1 MQSLKPVIFS
11 LMILSAITTLPL
23 AFSANLGDDWSSI
36 KSSLSNG
43 EKSEI
48 IEESLSHLADARSTY
63 ENSFKNTAIEV
74 DVESNTLIETAF
86 DDIENNLESG
96 DIGMASLNRQIV
108 DKTIYKIA
116 FMKMEIAVDAD
127 NSIDFIN
134 WYSVLEKKFKITEK
148 DYESNLL
155 VNEIISDSSTLS
167 TNGSLILD
175 ELLSIFQL
183 KTIEELEEAIA
194 ALEEGDVKSAKKFT
208 YEGLYY
214 YRTLHPAVESKLGA
228 DSANELLHEMEDAV
242 KVTMSNQTPAEMKS
256 EIEHIASEVELLIRE
271 YEGGDTSNV
280 GLALSGIKDRLNLVE
295 IEYLDAVAND
305 KIINQVEYDE
315 TVVFLE
321 KATLIFASVK
331 PYLLD
336 LSESDS
342 SSLENNLMEINS
354 IVSAKGKTSEVS
366 ILVGKSLNNI
376 ASLETLAG
384 GAVEVDIFQYFDDI
398 ERLLTEAKTVYRNGD
413 SSLAFDLVS
422 EAYLDNYEFVEGPL
436 GEVDH
441 DLMEKIENDM
451 RVDLRNMITNK
462 ESPDVIDA
470 QVDKIMTDLA
480 AAKKIV
486 PEFGTIAIMILAIA
500 IISTIVLSSKS
511 KLGILPKL

>member
-1 MQSLKPVIFS
+1 MV
-11 LMILSAITTLPL
+11 LSVMTTLPL
-23 AFSANLGDDWSSI
+23 AFSASLGDDWSSI
-36 KSSLSNG
+36 TSSLSSG

-48 IEESLSHLADARSTY
+48 VEESLSHLADARFTY
-63 ENSFKNTAIEV
+63 EHIFKDAAIEV
-74 DVESNTLIETAF
+74 DVQSNVLIETAF
-86 DDIENNLESG
+86 DDIENNLKSG
-96 DIGMASLNRQIV
+96 DIEMASLNRQVV

-116 FMKMEIAVDAD
+116 FMKMETAVDTN
-127 NSIDFIN
+127 NSVDFVN
-134 WYSVLEKKFKITEK
+134 WYSVLEKKFKITEVNY
-148 DYESNLL
+148 DSNLL
-155 VNEIISDSSTLS
+155 VNKIISDSSTLP
-167 TNGSLILD
+167 TNGPLILD
-175 ELLSIFQL
+175 ELLSLFQL
-183 KTIEELEEAIA
+183 KTIEELEEAAA

-214 YRTLHPAVESKLGA
+214 YRTLHPAVEDKLGT
-228 DSANELLHEMEDAV
+228 DSANELLHKMEGAIR
-242 KVTMSNQTPAEMKS
+242 VTMSDQTPVAMKS
-256 EIEHIASEVELLIRE
+256 EIEHIASDVELLIRE

-295 IEYLDAVAND
+295 IEYLDAVDNG

-321 KATLIFASVK
+321 KATSIFTSVK
-331 PYLLD
+331 QSLIE
-336 LSESDS
+336 LSESDAT
-342 SSLENNLMEINS
+342 SLENNLMEINS

-366 ILVGKSLNNI
+366 ILVGKSLNNV

-384 GAVEVDIFQYFDDI
+384 GAVEVDIFQYFDEI

-451 RVDLRNMITNK
+451 RVDLRNMITTK

-480 AAKKIV
+480 AAKKVV
-486 PEFGTIAIMILAIA
+486 PEFGTITIMVLAIA
-500 IISTIVLSSKS
+500 IISIIALSSKS
-511 KLGILPKL
+511 KLGLLPKL

>member
-1 MQSLKPVIFS
+1 
-11 LMILSAITTLPL
+11 
-23 AFSANLGDDWSSI
+23 
-36 KSSLSNG
+36 
-43 EKSEI
+43 
-48 IEESLSHLADARSTY
+48 
-63 ENSFKNTAIEV
+63 
-74 DVESNTLIETAF
+74 
-86 DDIENNLESG
+86 
-96 DIGMASLNRQIV
+96 
-108 DKTIYKIA
+108 
-116 FMKMEIAVDAD
+116 
-127 NSIDFIN
+127 
-134 WYSVLEKKFKITEK
+134 
-148 DYESNLL
+148 
-155 VNEIISDSSTLS
+155 
-167 TNGSLILD
+167 
-175 ELLSIFQL
+175 
-183 KTIEELEEAIA
+183 
-194 ALEEGDVKSAKKFT
+194 
-208 YEGLYY
+208 LYY

-295 IEYLDAVAND
+295 IEYLDAVANN

-321 KATLIFASVK
+321 KATSIFASVK
-331 PYLLD
+331 QYLMD

>member
-1 MQSLKPVIFS
+1 MHSPKIVIFS
-11 LMILSAITTLPL
+11 LMILSVITTLPL
-23 AFSANLGDDWSSI
+23 AFSVGLGDDWSSI
-36 KSSLSNG
+36 TSFLSSG
-43 EKSEI
+43 EKSETV
-48 IEESLSHLADARSTY
+48 EESLSNLTDARLIY
-63 ENSFKNTAIEV
+63 ENSFKDAAIEV
-74 DVESNTLIETAF
+74 DVESNALIEAAF
-86 DDIENNLESG
+86 DDIENNLKSG
-96 DIGMASLNRQIV
+96 DVGMASLNRQVI

-116 FMKMEIAVDAD
+116 FMKMETAVDAD
-127 NSIDFIN
+127 DSIAFIN

-155 VNEIISDSSTLS
+155 TDEIISDSSALS
-167 TNGSLILD
+167 TNGPLILD

-194 ALEEGDVKSAKKFT
+194 ALDEGDVKSAKKFT

-214 YRTLHPAVESKLGA
+214 YRTLHPAIESKLGP
-228 DSANELLHEMEDAV
+228 DLANKLLHEMEEAV
-242 KVTMSNQTPAEMKS
+242 EVSMSNQTPAEMKS
-256 EIEHIASEVELLIRE
+256 KIQHIASEVELLIRE
-271 YEGGDTSNV
+271 YEGGDTSDV

-295 IEYLDAVAND
+295 IEYLDAVANG

-321 KATLIFASVK
+321 KAISIFTSVK
-331 PYLLD
+331 PSLMN
-336 LSESDS
+336 LSESDT
-342 SSLENNLMEINS
+342 SSLEDNLMAIDS
-354 IVSAKGKTSEVS
+354 VVSTKGKTSEIS
-366 ILVGKSLNNI
+366 ILVGKSLNNV

-384 GAVEVDIFQYFDDI
+384 GAIEVDIFQYFDEI
-398 ERLLTEAKTVYRNGD
+398 ERLLIEAKTVYRNGD

-451 RVDLRNMITNK
+451 RVDLRNMITAK

-480 AAKKIV
+480 AAKKVV
-486 PEFGTIAIMILAIA
+486 PEFGTIALMVLAIA
-500 IISTIVLSSKS
+500 IISIIALSSKS
-511 KLGILPKL
+511 KLSISPKL

>member
-1 MQSLKPVIFS
+1 MV
-11 LMILSAITTLPL
+11 LSVMTTLPL
-23 AFSANLGDDWSSI
+23 AFSASLGDDWSSI
-36 KSSLSNG
+36 TSSLSSG

-48 IEESLSHLADARSTY
+48 VEESLSHLADARFTY
-63 ENSFKNTAIEV
+63 EHIFKDAAIEV
-74 DVESNTLIETAF
+74 DVQSNVLIETAF
-86 DDIENNLESG
+86 DDIENNLKSG
-96 DIGMASLNRQIV
+96 DIEMASLNRQVV

-116 FMKMEIAVDAD
+116 FMKMETAVDTN
-127 NSIDFIN
+127 NSVDFVN
-134 WYSVLEKKFKITEK
+134 WYSVLEKKFKITEVNY
-148 DYESNLL
+148 DSNLL
-155 VNEIISDSSTLS
+155 VNKIISDSSTLP
-167 TNGSLILD
+167 TNGPLILD
-175 ELLSIFQL
+175 ELLSLFQL
-183 KTIEELEEAIA
+183 KTIEELEEAA
-194 ALEEGDVKSAKKFT
+194 AGLEEGDVKSAKKFT

-214 YRTLHPAVESKLGA
+214 YRTLHPAVEDKLGT
-228 DSANELLHEMEDAV
+228 DSANELLHKMEDAIR
-242 KVTMSNQTPAEMKS
+242 VTMSDQTPVAMKS
-256 EIEHIASEVELLIRE
+256 EIEHIASDVELLIRE

-295 IEYLDAVAND
+295 IEYLDAVDNG

-321 KATLIFASVK
+321 KATSIFTSVK
-331 PYLLD
+331 QSLIE
-336 LSESDS
+336 LSESDAT
-342 SSLENNLMEINS
+342 SLENNLMEINS

-366 ILVGKSLNNI
+366 ILVGKSLNNV

-384 GAVEVDIFQYFDDI
+384 GAVEVDILQYFDEI

-451 RVDLRNMITNK
+451 RVDLRNMITTK

-480 AAKKIV
+480 AAKKVV
-486 PEFGTIAIMILAIA
+486 PEFGTITIMVLAIA
-500 IISTIVLSSKS
+500 IISIIALSSKS
-511 KLGILPKL
+511 KLGLLPKL